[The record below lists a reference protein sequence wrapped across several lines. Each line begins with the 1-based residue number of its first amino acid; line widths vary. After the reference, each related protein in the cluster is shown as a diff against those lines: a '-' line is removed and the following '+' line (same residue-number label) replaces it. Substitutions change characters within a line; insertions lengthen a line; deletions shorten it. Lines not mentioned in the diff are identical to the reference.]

1 MELQAQLLKIL
12 PAQTGQGKNGTWK
25 KQEYVFQT
33 QDQYPKQVCIA
44 VWGDKVSESS
54 MIPGSTYAIS
64 FDIESREYNGRYFTE
79 AKAWKIV
86 PAGGA
91 SATPA
96 PSSNPTPPPFDA
108 PMSSEPVMEASD
120 DLPF

>member
-12 PAQTGQGKNGTWK
+12 PAQTGQGKNGVWK

-33 QDQYPKQVCIA
+33 QDQYPKQVCVA
-44 VWGDKVSESS
+44 VWGDKVNEND
-54 MIPGSTYAIS
+54 MKPGMQYVIS

-86 PAGGA
+86 PAQGGNA
-91 SATPA
+91 PAQFTEIPPAT
-96 PSSNPTPPPFDA
+96 DA
-108 PMSSEPVMEASD
+108 PMPTEPIFEASD

>member
-12 PAQTGQGKNGTWK
+12 PAQTGQGRNGTWK

-44 VWGDKVSESS
+44 VWGDRVAEKD
-54 MIPGSTYAIS
+54 MIQGTLYAIS

-86 PAGGA
+86 PAQGGNA
-91 SATPA
+91 QPQNT
-96 PSSNPTPPPFDA
+96 PTPPAFDA
-108 PMSSEPVMEASD
+108 PMPTEPIFEPSD

>member
-12 PAQTGQGKNGTWK
+12 PAQTGQGKNGVWK

-33 QDQYPKQVCIA
+33 QDQYPKQVCVA
-44 VWGDKVSESS
+44 VWGDKVNEND
-54 MIPGSTYAIS
+54 MKPGMQYVIS

-86 PAGGA
+86 PAQGGNA
-91 SATPA
+91 PA
-96 PSSNPTPPPFDA
+96 QFTETPPDTDA
-108 PMSSEPVMEASD
+108 PMPTEPMFEASD